1 MKSTRG
7 KAICVEEHKSS
18 KNLAG
23 CFGLRSENERQGNFC
38 ELDLA
43 PNLTGDSTVAEQ
55 LATSY

>member
-7 KAICVEEHKSS
+7 NLCGEEHKSS
-18 KNLAG
+18 NTLAG
-23 CFGLRSENERQGNFC
+23 CFGLRSENEHQGNFC

-43 PNLTGDSTVAEQ
+43 PNPTGDSTVAEQ

>member
-7 KAICVEEHKSS
+7 NLCGEEHKSS
-18 KNLAG
+18 KTLAG
-23 CFGLRSENERQGNFC
+23 CFGLRRENEHQGNFC

-43 PNLTGDSTVAEQ
+43 PNPTGDSTVAEQ